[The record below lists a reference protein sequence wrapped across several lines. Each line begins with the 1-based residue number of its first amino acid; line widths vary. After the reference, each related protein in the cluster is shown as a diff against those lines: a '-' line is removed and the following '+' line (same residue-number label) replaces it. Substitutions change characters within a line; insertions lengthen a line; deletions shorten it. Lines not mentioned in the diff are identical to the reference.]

1 MEKFTNDADAYID
14 LLGQDSV
21 LYVNFK
27 PFDKEES
34 QFSVIQQNGIEQ
46 KFHKSHMLW
55 KTPSEHTINNRQYA
69 AELQVTFI

>member
-27 PFDKEES
+27 PQVAES
-34 QFSVIQQNGIEQ
+34 YFSVIQQNGIEQ
-46 KFHKSHMLW
+46 KFRKSHMLW
-55 KTPSEHTINNRQYA
+55 KTPSEHTINNR
-69 AELQVTFI
+69 

>member
-27 PFDKEES
+27 PFNKEES
-34 QFSVIQQNGIEQ
+34 
-46 KFHKSHMLW
+46 
-55 KTPSEHTINNRQYA
+55 
-69 AELQVTFI
+69 